1 MRNSL
6 IIIAA
11 LLPIIMSGC
20 QCAPDSKS
28 PETIQFKAVSSMN
41 NFSEAIS
48 SVELIPIKSGQG
60 PLLGSRIEL
69 IHLSG
74 DYILCDMDNSI
85 ISRYDSS
92 GSFLNT
98 IISRKGDSENAISL
112 ADATVQAVNDSIVV
126 ITGDGNILY
135 FNPEGLHL
143 KSSTI
148 EYPGLQSTLSCG
160 GVLTYY
166 GYTTAPGHRLCFRK
180 DKEVKDFLPSQ
191 HKKLPLL
198 STIPLMSNQKDRTF
212 LVDSFSDT
220 LYVFDGKDLMPY
232 LTFDFNDYAISN
244 DYYNTVNPEEGARIL
259 LNSSFAY
266 LLRYMESEANR
277 LVEIVVQERPKAFLV
292 YGIDIGGNWTWFGEG
307 RNKGDNFFEDSPRIL
322 EGKTLIALIPQ
333 DRAGNAQVFFRP
345 FIDKTKAIFE
355 ADSLNCLIAK
365 ITLK

>member
-1 MRNSL
+1 MIVTNCQRN
-6 IIIAA
+6 
-11 LLPIIMSGC
+11 P
-20 QCAPDSKS
+20 APKS

-41 NFSEAIS
+41 NFSETIS
-48 SVELIPIKSGQG
+48 SVKFKPIKSAQG
-60 PLLGSRIEL
+60 PRLGSRIEL

-98 IISRKGDSENAISL
+98 IVSRESDPENSISL
-112 ADATVQAVNDSIVV
+112 TDATVQAVNDSIVV
-126 ITGDGNILY
+126 ITGDGNIQY
-135 FNPEGLHL
+135 FNQEGRPL
-143 KSSTI
+143 KSATI
-148 EYPGLQSTLSCG
+148 EDPGLQSTLSCG

-166 GYTTAPGHRLCFRK
+166 GYITAPGHRLSFRK

-191 HKKLPLL
+191 HKRLPLL

-212 LVDSFSDT
+212 LIDSFSDT

-232 LTFDFNDYAISN
+232 LTFDFNDYALSD
-244 DYYNTVNPEEGARIL
+244 DYYNAVIPEEGARIL

-266 LLRYMESEANR
+266 LQRYMESEANR

-292 YGIDIGGNWTWFGEG
+292 YGIDVGRNWIWFGEG
-307 RNKGDNFFEDSPRIL
+307 RDKGDNFFEDSPRIL
-322 EGKTLIALIPQ
+322 EGKTLIALISH
-333 DRAGNAQVFFRP
+333 DKAGNAQGFFKP
-345 FIDKTKAIFE
+345 FIDKTSAHFE
-355 ADSLNCLIAK
+355 PDSINCLIAK